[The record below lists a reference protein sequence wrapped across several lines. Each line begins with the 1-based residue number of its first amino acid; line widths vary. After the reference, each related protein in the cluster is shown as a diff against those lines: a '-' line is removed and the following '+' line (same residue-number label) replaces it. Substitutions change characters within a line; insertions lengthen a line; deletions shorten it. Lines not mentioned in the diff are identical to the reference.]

1 VDPEVVRVDLEYP
14 MGAVLPSAQG
24 PVLAVLAR
32 SGRPLTGRQI
42 AQLTRPRV
50 SQSRTAAVL
59 RDLAAAGVVSAT
71 PAGSAVLYEMNTEHL
86 LYAPIAA
93 LVTARERLWERIV
106 AQVATFEH
114 EPVAVAVFGSAA
126 RGDGHVGSDIDVL
139 VVRPDDVDDDNLLWR
154 HDVDELDGAI
164 QRWTGNAVDL
174 LSWSP
179 RELAEMADAGERLL
193 DEVRADGRFLV
204 GSRSSVPTARR
215 PA

>member
-1 VDPEVVRVDLEYP
+1 MDLQYP
-14 MGAVLPSAQG
+14 MGSVVPSAHG
-24 PVLAVLAR
+24 PVLAVLSR

-42 AQLTRPRV
+42 AELTRPRV

-59 RDLAAAGVVSAT
+59 RDLAAAGLVTAT

-86 LYAPIAA
+86 LSGPIAQ

-114 EPVAVAVFGSAA
+114 QPVAVAVFGSAA
-126 RGDGHVGSDIDVL
+126 RGDGHLGSDIDVL
-139 VVRPDDVDDDNLLWR
+139 VVRPEDVDDDDLSWQ
-154 HDVDELDGAI
+154 HDVDELDRAI
-164 QRWTGNAVDL
+164 RRWTGNAVDL

-179 RELAEMADAGERLL
+179 RELAEMASAGERLL

-204 GSRSSVPTARR
+204 GSRTSVPAARGTA
-215 PA
+215 